1 MDNQK
6 IVSATTNRVAE
17 LSNSIK
23 RGLETGQRYVKLL
36 DQLVSTDQASEL
48 LDATEKLV
56 HLDLSDPFV
65 EYPQHY
71 QPADYFLLM
80 MDRLLSLHDVEG
92 LTVIEDD
99 TNHRLRAMLDSLGRN
114 ESFIFR
120 YDPSH
125 NGAFFVDQQH
135 DELLFFVDFKEK
147 ELRFSNRALV
157 NSFIA
162 QGLHQHNDLEL
173 AQSVEPLVDF
183 AKLMASELN
192 FTINL
197 GILATGKNVTYQ
209 IAKPDLDLTVIDRLF
224 VATAETDY
232 MLMNLPKNNGAELR
246 LEGIKMQISFDP
258 KDYSRVWSFVVVD
271 PEEQASFFD
280 LLLHYP
286 LIRQW
291 YLQNREQVAV
301 RSLPLILQ
309 TAPDEASGAK
319 QYTSEE
325 TASDSDK
332 TNENADSDS
341 DGSSNANL
349 ESEDQE

>member
-6 IVSATTNRVAE
+6 MVSATTNQVAE

-23 RGLETGQRYVKLL
+23 RGLETGQHYVKLL
-36 DQLVSTDQASEL
+36 DQLVSTDQADEL
-48 LDATEKLV
+48 LSATQQLV

-65 EYPQHY
+65 QYPQHY

-80 MDRLLSLHDVEG
+80 MDRLLSLHDVDG
-92 LTVIEDD
+92 LTVIDD
-99 TNHRLRAMLDSLGRN
+99 DSTHKLRAVLDSLGRN

-120 YDPSH
+120 YDPDH
-125 NGAFFVDQQH
+125 DGAFFIDQQH
-135 DELLFFVDFKEK
+135 NELLFFIDLKEK

-157 NSFIA
+157 NSFID

-173 AQSVEPLVDF
+173 SESIKPLVSF

-192 FTINL
+192 FSIDL
-197 GILATGKNVTYQ
+197 GILATGKNVSYQ

-246 LEGIKMQISFDP
+246 LEGIKLQISFDP

-286 LIRQW
+286 LVRQW
-291 YLQNREQVAV
+291 YLQNRELVAV

-309 TAPDEASGAK
+309 TAPDNKEAAETRAGRLIDNTDENDQADDDKNDEQSDNHEE
-319 QYTSEE
+319 SEE
-325 TASDSDK
+325 QD
-332 TNENADSDS
+332 
-341 DGSSNANL
+341 
-349 ESEDQE
+349 

>member
-1 MDNQK
+1 MSNQK
-6 IVSATTNRVAE
+6 MVSATSDRVAE

-23 RGLETGQRYVKLL
+23 RGLETGQHYVELL
-36 DQLVSTDQASEL
+36 DQMVNTDRADEL
-48 LDATEKLV
+48 LSATQQLV

-65 EYPQHY
+65 QYPQHY

-80 MDRLLSLHDVEG
+80 MDRLLSLHDVDG

-99 TNHRLRAMLDSLGRN
+99 SSHHLKAMLDPLGRN
-114 ESFIFR
+114 ESYIFR
-120 YDPSH
+120 YDPEH
-125 NGAFFVDQQH
+125 NGAFFVDQQRN
-135 DELLFFVDFKEK
+135 ELLFFIDLKEH

-157 NSFIA
+157 NSFID
-162 QGLHQHNDLEL
+162 QGMHQHNDLEL
-173 AQSVEPLVDF
+173 AESVKPLVAF
-183 AKLMASELN
+183 AKLMADELD
-192 FTINL
+192 FTIDL
-197 GILATGKNVTYQ
+197 GILASGQDVTYQ

-246 LEGIKMQISFDP
+246 LEGIKLQISFDP

-291 YLQNREQVAV
+291 YLQNRDLVAV

-309 TAPDEASGAK
+309 SAPEDSINDYADSSQAAKSDDE
-319 QYTSEE
+319 
-325 TASDSDK
+325 D
-332 TNENADSDS
+332 NADNHSADS
-341 DGSSNANL
+341 A
-349 ESEDQE
+349 ESED

>member
-1 MDNQK
+1 MSNQK

-23 RGLETGQRYVKLL
+23 RGLETGQHYVELL
-36 DQLVSTDQASEL
+36 DQLVSTDKADEL
-48 LDATEKLV
+48 LSATNQLV

-65 EYPQHY
+65 QYPQHY

-80 MDRLLSLHDVEG
+80 MDRLLSLHNVEG
-92 LTVIEDD
+92 LTIIEDD
-99 TNHRLRAMLDSLGRN
+99 ASHQLKAILDPLGRN

-120 YDPSH
+120 YDPEH
-125 NGAFFVDQQH
+125 NGAFFVDQQRN
-135 DELLFFVDFKEK
+135 ELLFFIDLKQKEM
-147 ELRFSNRALV
+147 RFSNRALV
-157 NSFIA
+157 NSFID

-173 AQSVEPLVDF
+173 AESVKPLVAF
-183 AKLMASELN
+183 AKLMARELD
-192 FTINL
+192 FTIDL
-197 GILATGKNVTYQ
+197 GILASGKNVSYQ

-246 LEGIKMQISFDP
+246 LEGIKLQISFDP

-291 YLQNREQVAV
+291 YLQNRELVAV

-309 TAPDEASGAK
+309 AAPDNDAHQYAGTQDNSSADTTDSEANDED
-319 QYTSEE
+319 TD
-325 TASDSDK
+325 TDSDN
-332 TNENADSDS
+332 NE
-341 DGSSNANL
+341 
-349 ESEDQE
+349 ESED